1 MDFYNSFNYNLYIY
15 IYIYMFLS
23 YAIHKYQEK

>member
-1 MDFYNSFNYNLYIY
+1 MDFYNSFNYNLY